1 MSMNTRLTPQR
12 WELTSQQKLMVF
24 ILSMSLYGISN
35 MITEL
40 IPEIR
45 LGPVELKVEYF
56 IFIPLIF
63 AILFSPLYA
72 ALGASFGEII
82 FGELLLGQFGGI
94 GELEKFIEFSLAVF
108 IAGML
113 VTNPSNKRQL
123 ALAAYVAIGIDQL
136 LGTIV
141 DIAKVYV
148 GIEDLE
154 TVPGLPESILA
165 IEGFAFVNTMIVS
178 GTLFALLPTLYL
190 VPRLYGK
197 VEPLI
202 GMKPRD
208 GRASGSL
215 GDFITPRLLI
225 VSLLLFVVAGAVEFM
240 AESDINLVEWEWEFL
255 SEMDTGAIWISMLA
269 AALVFIVTL
278 IWIVR
283 RKGDQKNKGLDS

>member
-1 MSMNTRLTPQR
+1 MTMNARFTPKR
-12 WELTSQQKLMVF
+12 RELTSQQKLMIF

-63 AILFSPLYA
+63 AILFNPLYA

-113 VTNPSNKRQL
+113 VTNPSNKKQL

-148 GIEDLE
+148 GVEDLE

-165 IEGFAFVNTMIVS
+165 IEGFAFVNTMLVS

-197 VEPLI
+197 VEPLL

-208 GRASGSL
+208 GRASGSIS
-215 GDFITPRLLI
+215 DFVTPRLLLI
-225 VSLLLFVVAGAVEFM
+225 SLVLFVAAGAAEFLS
-240 AESDINLVEWEWEFL
+240 ESDINLIEWEWEFL
-255 SEMDTGAIWISMLA
+255 TELGTGAVWISMLA
-269 AALVFIVTL
+269 AALLFTITL
-278 IWIVR
+278 IWIL
-283 RKGDQKNKGLDS
+283 RKKAGKKKGEMAS